1 MKKGREL
8 DNILDECLERI
19 LFRGE
24 TVEQCLESYPEQA
37 GELEPLLRTAAVT
50 REATDV
56 RPRPEFRERAR
67 CQFQAAIRDMAIQ
80 KERRSFGWLP
90 QWATV
95 VVAVVVLVVAGG
107 GGTVAAAQNSMPD
120 GTLYPVKLTA
130 EKVRIA
136 LTPSELGK
144 AELYVRLA
152 DRRVA
157 EIARMADEGKR
168 EQVDE
173 TARLLSSH
181 LMAMATLIA
190 PPGEVML
197 MAPAQPEAAILEA
210 PVPAPRA
217 EEAPPPEV
225 SEAPELGAE
234 PPMAAAPKGPPEEHP
249 AQGPK
254 GRGGGGVKT
263 DKQEKLQSMLAN
275 RAAANPAALRAVL
288 QRAPEKVRPAL
299 ERAIRLADRSYQHAL
314 LALD

>member
-8 DNILDECLERI
+8 DTILDVCLERV

-24 TVEQCLESYPEQA
+24 TIEQCLESYPEQA
-37 GELEPLLRTAAVT
+37 DELEPLLRTVAVT

-56 RPRPEFRERAR
+56 SPRPEFRERAR
-67 CQFQAAIRDMAIQ
+67 YQFQAAVREMAVQ

-120 GTLYPVKLTA
+120 ETLYPVKLTA

-144 AELYVRLA
+144 AELYVSMA

-157 EIARMADEGKR
+157 EIARMADEGNR
-168 EQVDE
+168 EQVEE

-181 LMAMATLIA
+181 LVTMATLMT
-190 PPGEVML
+190 PPGGEML

-210 PVPAPRA
+210 PAPSA
-217 EEAPPPEV
+217 EEAPPPELR
-225 SEAPELGAE
+225 EAPKVRAE
-234 PPMAAAPKGPPEEHP
+234 MPMTAASRGLPEEHP
-249 AQGPK
+249 AQGAK
-254 GRGGGGVKT
+254 GGGEEDVKT
-263 DKQEKLQSMLAN
+263 DKHEELQSILAN
-275 RAAANPAALRAVL
+275 RAMANPAALRAVL
-288 QRAPEKVRPAL
+288 ERAPEKVHPAL
-299 ERAIRLADRSYQHAL
+299 QRAIRLADQGYQQAMRAL
-314 LALD
+314 E